1 MTRLQPELDCPFA
14 ATGHLSS
21 NLPNIES
28 VLSKSVSILLFALV
42 LLVSLMLAR
51 PLIAID
57 ETRYLAVAWE
67 MWLSGDP
74 FHLTRNFEPYAD
86 KPPLLFWLINVAWL
100 VTGVS
105 ETVAR
110 LVGPVC
116 AVAAIAATGWLA
128 RTLWPEREK
137 VSLRSMIVVASF
149 PVFLVY
155 GSATM
160 FDALLSVTVILA
172 HGALWRIGQG
182 GSGRGHWVW
191 LGLSVGMGALA
202 KGPVILLHVIPAIL
216 TIRLW
221 SSASPDGAAMRRGLA
236 MAMLVALGPVL
247 LWLGPTVVGGNSD
260 FLHDLLWKQTA
271 ARVTGEIGHG
281 RPIWFLLVLLPV
293 IVFPWGWSKRLWGAL
308 PAAVLADR
316 PVRFALIWAV
326 GATLLFSVVGGKQ
339 MHYLLPE
346 LPALALIAARVLDA
360 TWDRPRGSLAP
371 LGLVLL
377 AIPLALIAT
386 RGLQGTV
393 GEGVVISAP
402 EALLLGAICLALAVA
417 GALLSS
423 GFGHALL
430 GIGVTVALH
439 LAIAF
444 GGIGGRFDTSPIA
457 AGIAARSDE
466 GIAVVGMPYNAD
478 FNFKARLTTPLATP
492 DSDAALAD
500 WTAAHPTGWII
511 GFVGHTGRPDTA
523 IQIWS
528 YRGRTFGI
536 WPAVKAPPDP

>member
-1 MTRLQPELDCPFA
+1 
-14 ATGHLSS
+14 
-21 NLPNIES
+21 
-28 VLSKSVSILLFALV
+28 LSKSAYVLIFALV

-51 PLIAID
+51 PLVAID

-86 KPPLLFWLINVAWL
+86 KPPLLFWLINLVWL

-105 ETVAR
+105 ETAAR

-128 RTLWPEREK
+128 RTLWPDREK
-137 VSLRSMIVVASF
+137 ISLRSMIAVASF
-149 PVFLVY
+149 PVFLIY

-160 FDALLSVTVILA
+160 FDALLAVMVILA
-172 HGALWRIGQG
+172 HGVLWRIGQV
-182 GSGRGHWVW
+182 GSGRRHWVL
-191 LGLSVGMGALA
+191 LGLAVGMGVLA
-202 KGPVILLHVIPAIL
+202 KGPVMLLHVIPAIL

-221 SSASPDGAAMRRGLA
+221 SVASPDGAEMRRGLA
-236 MAMLVALGPVL
+236 LAVLVALGPVL
-247 LWLGPTVVGGNSD
+247 VWLGPTVVGGSSD

-281 RPIWFLLVLLPV
+281 RPIWFLLALLPI
-293 IVFPWGWSKRLWGAL
+293 IVFPWGWSMRLWAAL
-308 PAAVLADR
+308 PAVVSADR
-316 PVRFALIWAV
+316 PLRFALIWAV
-326 GATLLFSVVGGKQ
+326 GATLLFSIVGGKQ

-360 TWDRPRGSLAP
+360 TWARPRGSLAP
-371 LGLVLL
+371 LGLILL
-377 AIPLALIAT
+377 AVPFVLIVT
-386 RGLQGTV
+386 GGLDGAV
-393 GEGVVISAP
+393 GEGVVVSAL
-402 EALLLGAICLALAVA
+402 EALLLGACCLALAVV
-417 GALLSS
+417 GYLLPS
-423 GFGHALL
+423 GLGHALM

-444 GGIGGRFDTSPIA
+444 GGIGTRFDTSPIA
-457 AGIAARSDE
+457 AGIAARIDD

-478 FNFKARLTTPLATP
+478 FNFKARLTAPLATP

-500 WTAAHPTGWII
+500 WTAAHPTGWIV
-511 GFVGHTGRPDTA
+511 GFVGHTGRPDAPAQT
-523 IQIWS
+523 WS